1 MFKKKIDETKLIS
14 FFLRMGL
21 TIVFLYASIA
31 ILLNPSVWLGFI
43 PSWLTNIIPEKIFL
57 ITHVIMNLII
67 GIWLLTGKKQ
77 FYASLIAS
85 LSLTVII
92 IFNLRVLDIIFR
104 DIAILF
110 SAISLMILH
119 LNEVKEK

>member
-1 MFKKKIDETKLIS
+1 
-14 FFLRMGL
+14 MGL
-21 TIVFLYASIA
+21 TIVFLYSSIA